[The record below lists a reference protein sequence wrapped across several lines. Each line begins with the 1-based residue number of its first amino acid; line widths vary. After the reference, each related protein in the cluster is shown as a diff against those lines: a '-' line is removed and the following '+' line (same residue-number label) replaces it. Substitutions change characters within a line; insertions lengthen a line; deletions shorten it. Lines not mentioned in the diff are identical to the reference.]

1 MVRVLLFLRQAR
13 ITPPRSLPRNT
24 YRWLSTD
31 RGSNGPLIGVKASL
45 RVKHDSSHTP
55 HQAIFQEFDLT
66 GRVAV
71 VSGANRGLGLEIAQ
85 ALAEAGAVVH
95 CFDLSPAPSENWN
108 AAADYISKLSHPT
121 AHLNYASLD
130 VTDQAATWA
139 EVEKAAKSSGDR
151 LDVCVASAGV
161 IHSSSCLDYSA
172 VDFSRVLSVDVNGVF
187 FLAQASARQMAK
199 SERGGSIILIAS
211 AAGSVATIG
220 STVMAYSTSKSAV
233 IQMARSMACELGSR
247 RIRVNTLSPGYIR
260 TEMTSQF
267 LDSYPQ
273 VEAAWSSQNP
283 LGRLGKPEEMRGAA
297 VWLASDASTYC
308 TGAEAPNTQG
318 DSHQPPEA
326 EGGTYEKGSNHNV
339 ARLWSFLFCLKFRQ
353 IRPLTMSQITN
364 NSIPPYVK
372 TRKDFR
378 AKYTGSCFCGS
389 VKFEIAED
397 PMRAT
402 ATVDIVKGELH
413 GAPYQWAAIIHKDA
427 VFFPNGA
434 KNLTFY
440 NSQEY
445 SNEHKLPCKVLCST
459 CHSPL
464 ADEGRNMMLVFPVAI
479 NFVGARI
486 PVHFAKGPRK
496 SIYLMLIRFY
506 GSRIQSIPDDLPKF
520 LGKKGDRPIDE
531 K

>member
-1 MVRVLLFLRQAR
+1 MVLFLRQAR
-13 ITPPRSLPRNT
+13 ITLLHSLPRNS

-31 RGSNGPLIGVKASL
+31 RGLNRSLIGVKASL
-45 RVKHDSSHTP
+45 QAKNDSSHTP
-55 HQAIFQEFDLT
+55 HQAIFKEFDLT

-85 ALAEAGAVVH
+85 ALAEAGAFVH
-95 CFDLSPAPSENWN
+95 CFDLSPAPSEDWN

-139 EVEKAAKSSGDR
+139 QVEKAAKSSGDR

-172 VDFSRVLSVDVNGVF
+172 ADFSRVLSVDVNGVF

-199 SERGGSIILIAS
+199 NEKGGSIILIGS

-267 LDSYPQ
+267 LDSHPQ

-308 TGAEAPNTQG
+308 TGADIQII
-318 DSHQPPEA
+318 
-326 EGGTYEKGSNHNV
+326 NH
-339 ARLWSFLFCLKFRQ
+339 
-353 IRPLTMSQITN
+353 
-364 NSIPPYVK
+364 SIPPYVK
-372 TRKDFR
+372 TREDFI

-397 PMRAT
+397 P
-402 ATVDIVKGELH
+402 VDASYCHCRQCQRLH

-427 VFFPNGA
+427 VLFPNGTE
-434 KNLTFY
+434 NLVFY
-440 NSQEY
+440 NSQDY
-445 SNEHKLPCKVLCST
+445 SNEHKLPCKILCST

-464 ADEGRNMMLVFPVAI
+464 ADEGRNMMLVFPVAMH
-479 NFVGARI
+479 FAGARI
-486 PVHFAKGPRK
+486 PDAFKA
-496 SIYLMLIRFY
+496 FY
-506 GSRIQSIPDDLPKF
+506 GSRVQSIPDSLPKF
-520 LGKKGDRPIDE
+520 LGKKGDRPVDE
-531 K
+531 N

>member
-13 ITPPRSLPRNT
+13 ITPPRSLPRST
-24 YRWLSTD
+24 HRWFSTD

-45 RVKHDSSHTP
+45 RAKNDSSHTP
-55 HQAIFQEFDLT
+55 RQAIFQEFDLT

-121 AHLNYASLD
+121 AHLYYTSLD

-172 VDFSRVLSVDVNGVF
+172 ADFSRVLNVDVNGVF

-199 SERGGSIILIAS
+199 SKRGGSIILMAS

-267 LDSYPQ
+267 LDSHPQ

-308 TGAEAPNTQG
+308 TGAELR
-318 DSHQPPEA
+318 SSLS
-326 EGGTYEKGSNHNV
+326 Y
-339 ARLWSFLFCLKFRQ
+339 LKFRQ
-353 IRPLTMSQITN
+353 IRPLTMSQISN

-372 TRKDFR
+372 TREDFI

-402 ATVDIVKGELH
+402 ATGEPYFLAVRHILNVFLPIVDIVKGSMGHLTSGQRSSIKMLFSSSTAPKTLH
-413 GAPYQWAAIIHKDA
+413 FITHK
-427 VFFPNGA
+427 NIRMSTNYHA
-434 KNLTFY
+434 KSSVRHATLHLQTRV
-440 NSQEY
+440 E
-445 SNEHKLPCKVLCST
+445 
-459 CHSPL
+459 
-464 ADEGRNMMLVFPVAI
+464 I
-479 NFVGARI
+479 
-486 PVHFAKGPRK
+486 
-496 SIYLMLIRFY
+496 
-506 GSRIQSIPDDLPKF
+506 
-520 LGKKGDRPIDE
+520 
-531 K
+531 

>member
-13 ITPPRSLPRNT
+13 ITLLHSWPRNS

-31 RGSNGPLIGVKASL
+31 RGPNGPLIGVKASL
-45 RVKHDSSHTP
+45 RAKNDSSHTS

-121 AHLNYASLD
+121 ARLNYAKLD
-130 VTDQAATWA
+130 VTDQAETWA
-139 EVEKAAKSSGDR
+139 QVEKAAKSSGDR

-172 VDFSRVLSVDVNGVF
+172 ADFSRVLSVDVNGVF
-187 FLAQASARQMAK
+187 FLAQASARQMTK
-199 SERGGSIILIAS
+199 NERGGSIILIGS

-267 LDSYPQ
+267 LDSHPQ

-308 TGAEAPNTQG
+308 TGADIQVC
-318 DSHQPPEA
+318 
-326 EGGTYEKGSNHNV
+326 GGHTS
-339 ARLWSFLFCLKFRQ
+339 W
-353 IRPLTMSQITN
+353 
-364 NSIPPYVK
+364 
-372 TRKDFR
+372 
-378 AKYTGSCFCGS
+378 
-389 VKFEIAED
+389 
-397 PMRAT
+397 
-402 ATVDIVKGELH
+402 
-413 GAPYQWAAIIHKDA
+413 
-427 VFFPNGA
+427 
-434 KNLTFY
+434 
-440 NSQEY
+440 
-445 SNEHKLPCKVLCST
+445 
-459 CHSPL
+459 
-464 ADEGRNMMLVFPVAI
+464 
-479 NFVGARI
+479 
-486 PVHFAKGPRK
+486 
-496 SIYLMLIRFY
+496 
-506 GSRIQSIPDDLPKF
+506 
-520 LGKKGDRPIDE
+520 
-531 K
+531 